1 MPNGKSSSSKAEVAI
16 ITHMEDVDRY
26 RESPGEGATA
36 LQSTGRVSIAS
47 DDRKTPWT
55 SGLRDDARFTRGML
69 DEAEM
74 ATQVQLRS
82 FSAAT
87 SRSQYTKLVNAASP
101 QRTEGFQAEGRK
113 KAVL

>member
-36 LQSTGRVSIAS
+36 LQSTSHVSIAS

-69 DEAEM
+69 NEQRWRHKCSCAVSPQQQGALNM
-74 ATQVQLRS
+74 QS
-82 FSAAT
+82 
-87 SRSQYTKLVNAASP
+87 LVNAASP
-101 QRTEGFQAEGRK
+101 RRTEGFQAEGRK
-113 KAVL
+113 RAVL